1 MKKLFTIAF
10 LVLVYTKIAFAQVF
24 FTNDGAIV
32 TLTPGSFIYV
42 QGSVVNQDSGT
53 FDNSGTINLMGDW
66 TNNAGNFAFI
76 NSSPGSV
83 ILSGDTQNI
92 QGTSVTKFYDLI
104 LQGTGVKVLKTDAI
118 VEDSLAL
125 NDRELATDTFT
136 MLVTSTNTGAV
147 TRTTGF
153 VSSLGNGSLSRNTAI
168 LNKYLFPVGSSIG
181 TPRYRPVEITP
192 TAASPV
198 YSVRMANADPTTEG
212 FDRTLKDSSLCL
224 INPDFY
230 HRINSS
236 GADSADITIYFDDSL
251 DNAYQ
256 AIAHWQNVPQ
266 WENTGAVTLISN
278 VSPILSSI
286 TRSAWTDFSYTPFA
300 LAAPVPVVS
309 LSNSASAICVGD
321 TVIFTATPGFTN
333 YTFFVNSNTVQNGT
347 DSIYTTAS
355 VSSGDTISVV
365 ITTVGCNAKSNEITS
380 IIVNPLPVV
389 NLGTDTIVC
398 GSAILNASNAGATF
412 NWSTTD
418 TTQTII
424 ADTTDTYWVDV
435 TNTNGCTTRDSIN
448 VTVNPAPLVYL
459 GTDTTLCSGTVPLDA
474 SNAGAAFTWSTTD
487 TTQIIIADTSGTY
500 WVDVTNAGCTTR
512 DSILVTINS
521 LPVVNLGV
529 DTTKCGGT
537 VTLNASNAGAVFN
550 WSTTETTQTIIVDS
564 TSTYWVDVTDT
575 ATGCTTRDSIE
586 VTINSLPIKSLGTDT
601 SACGSHTLDAGNS
614 GALFSWSTTD
624 TSQTI
629 VVNTTN
635 TYWVDV
641 TIGGCTT
648 RDSIDVTI
656 NPSPAANITPVGA
669 TTLCSGDTVEL
680 QSDTANTYLW
690 LLNGSGTGLTS
701 QSIYVSTSGDYQ
713 VVVSNIAG
721 CTDTSTI
728 ETITVNPLLPIANF
742 GHSGSSLTVTF
753 TDSSVNETMWVWDFG
768 DGNTDT
774 VQNPVHTYAI
784 AGSYNVCLIAG
795 NACGSDSICDSVTA
809 KVIKIQ
815 LFIPNAFS
823 PNGDGENDVFRV
835 IGSGIK
841 KISLVVYNRWGEEVF
856 ETKDI
861 KEATEIGWDG
871 KHNGEEQGMAVFV
884 YYLEVEFEDGTP
896 DIRKG
901 DVTLIR

>member
-1 MKKLFTIAF
+1 M
-10 LVLVYTKIAFAQVF
+10 
-24 FTNDGAIV
+24 
-32 TLTPGSFIYV
+32 
-42 QGSVVNQDSGT
+42 
-53 FDNSGTINLMGDW
+53 
-66 TNNAGNFAFI
+66 
-76 NSSPGSV
+76 
-83 ILSGDTQNI
+83 
-92 QGTSVTKFYDLI
+92 
-104 LQGTGVKVLKTDAI
+104 
-118 VEDSLAL
+118 
-125 NDRELATDTFT
+125 
-136 MLVTSTNTGAV
+136 
-147 TRTTGF
+147 
-153 VSSLGNGSLSRNTAI
+153 
-168 LNKYLFPVGSSIG
+168 GSSIG
-181 TPRYRPVEITP
+181 TSRYRPVEITP

-459 GTDTTLCSGTVPLDA
+459 GADTTLCGGTVPLDA
-474 SNAGAAFTWSTTD
+474 GNAGAAFTWSTTD
-487 TTQIIIADTSGTY
+487 TTQ
-500 WVDVTNAGCTTR
+500 
-512 DSILVTINS
+512 
-521 LPVVNLGV
+521 
-529 DTTKCGGT
+529 
-537 VTLNASNAGAVFN
+537 
-550 WSTTETTQTIIVDS
+550 TIIVDS
-564 TSTYWVDVTDT
+564 TSIYWVDVSDT

-648 RDSIDVTI
+648 RDSNNVTI
-656 NPSPAANITPVGA
+656 NPIPAVDLGPD
-669 TTLCSGDTVEL
+669 TTICDTCSIILD
-680 QSDTANTYLW
+680 A
-690 LLNGSGTGLTS
+690 GTGFT
-701 QSIYVSTSGDYQ
+701 IYNWSTS
-713 VVVSNIAG
+713 
-721 CTDTSTI
+721 
-728 ETITVNPLLPIANF
+728 
-742 GHSGSSLTVTF
+742 
-753 TDSSVNETMWVWDFG
+753 
-768 DGNTDT
+768 DT
-774 VQNPVHTYAI
+774 VQTLIVDLAGTYSVQVTDADGCTNADTVI
-784 AGSYNVCLIAG
+784 VSKNVVVEE
-795 NACGSDSICDSVTA
+795 S
-809 KVIKIQ
+809 
-815 LFIPNAFS
+815 FIFVPSAFS
-823 PNGDGENDVFRV
+823 PNGDGVNDLFRITG
-835 IGSGIK
+835 IGITN
-841 KISLVVYNRWGEEVF
+841 IYLVVYNRWGEMVF
-856 ETKDI
+856 ETRIVD
-861 KEATEIGWDG
+861 EAMNAGWNG

-884 YYLEVEFEDGTP
+884 YYLEVEFNDGEKQTK
-896 DIRKG
+896 KG
-901 DVTLIR
+901 DITLIR

>member
-286 TRSAWTDFSYTPFA
+286 TRSLWTDFSYVPFA
-300 LAAPVPVVS
+300 LAAPMPVVS

-459 GTDTTLCSGTVPLDA
+459 GADTTLCGGTVPLDA
-474 SNAGAAFTWSTTD
+474 GNAGAAFTWSTTD
-487 TTQIIIADTSGTY
+487 TTQ
-500 WVDVTNAGCTTR
+500 
-512 DSILVTINS
+512 
-521 LPVVNLGV
+521 
-529 DTTKCGGT
+529 
-537 VTLNASNAGAVFN
+537 
-550 WSTTETTQTIIVDS
+550 TIIVDS
-564 TSTYWVDVTDT
+564 TSIYWVDVSDT

-753 TDSSVNETMWVWDFG
+753 TDSSVNETMWVWNFG